1 MSAKRLRQIC
11 VRVSERWAQIID
23 KAIREGLFVSPE
35 EFVTVAVAR
44 LASDIETA
52 MTCRVVINKPS
63 DVGEVVRPCTYVIGG
78 DEVVITDTL
87 SREEFMEFIEGV
99 ELSKESDD
107 LMDTYLSMRD
117 EGGLEPK

>member
-1 MSAKRLRQIC
+1 MRQIC
-11 VRVSERWAQIID
+11 VRVSEHWAQVID
-23 KAIREGLFVSPE
+23 EAMKEGLFETPE

-44 LASDIETA
+44 LASDIERA
-52 MTCRVVINKPS
+52 MTCRAVIKSPEE
-63 DVGEVVRPCTYVIGG
+63 VGEVVEPCTYVIGG

-87 SREEFMEFIEGV
+87 SREEFMEFIVGV
-99 ELSKESDD
+99 RLSKESDD